1 MFREAGGTGEV
12 PRTIER
18 MAQGRVGDDWPAA
31 FTAMLAYAGDKGW
44 LTDDGAGIQA
54 HCEWQ

>member
-1 MFREAGGTGEV
+1 
-12 PRTIER
+12 